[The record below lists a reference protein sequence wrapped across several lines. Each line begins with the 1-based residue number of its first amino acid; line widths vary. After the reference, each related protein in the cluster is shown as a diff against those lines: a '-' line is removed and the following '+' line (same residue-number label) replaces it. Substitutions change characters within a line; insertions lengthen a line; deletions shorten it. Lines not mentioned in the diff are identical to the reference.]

1 MRHYSNGNEKIKMIV
16 ILCDFIILNLVLIG
30 LSKLLPSFEPTYFKQ
45 TPRVI
50 FFVAN
55 VAMVF
60 AQYMFHS
67 IIYKRL
73 ISFEDITG
81 RVLKLA
87 FTQSFI
93 MFLFLRIIS
102 DGGGFFRYMF
112 IFAVALFLILLLL
125 RFCERFILGRY
136 RLAGGNMRNVLFVG
150 SDPAIL
156 TVYEHMIEDPTTGY
170 KVQGYFSSD
179 QLVNCPDKLQQLGD
193 IDLLNK
199 LMDGDESINE
209 TLRNAI
215 DNADEL
221 FCCLSHDESEEIVRI
236 MRFCD
241 NNVIHFYYLPRQFGN
256 YRLNLQPEL
265 FGDLPM
271 FTNRREPL
279 SNIGNRVLKRS
290 FDVVFSGLACLL
302 LLPFFPII
310 ALIIKLQSPGP
321 VFFKQNRTGI
331 NGRTFK
337 CYKFRSMHVNANADL
352 AQASKDDPRKFA
364 FGNFMRKTNIDEFP
378 QFFNVLK
385 GDMSI
390 VGPRPHMLYH
400 TEVYGNMI
408 DKYMVR
414 HFCRPGITGYAQ
426 VTGFR
431 GETKELWQMEERV
444 KRDIWYIENWSFL
457 LDLRIIFKTAWG
469 IIVPDKNAY

>member
-1 MRHYSNGNEKIKMIV
+1 MIV
-16 ILCDFIILNLVLIG
+16 IFCDFVVLNLVMIG
-30 LSKLLPSFEPTYFKQ
+30 VARLLPAYEPNYFKES
-45 TPRVI
+45 PRII
-50 FFVAN
+50 FLVAN
-55 VAMVF
+55 IAMVF

-67 IIYKRL
+67 IIYKRV
-73 ISFEDITG
+73 ISIEDIIG

-87 FTQSFI
+87 TTHAFI

-102 DGGGFFRYMF
+102 DGGGFFRFMF
-112 IFAVALFLILLLL
+112 IFGLANFLALLSLRLI
-125 RFCERFILGRY
+125 ERFVLGRY
-136 RLAGGNMRNVLFVG
+136 RMAGGNRRYVTFVG
-150 SDPAIL
+150 NDPSLL

-170 KVQGYFSSD
+170 KVQGYFS
-179 QLVNCPDKLQQLGD
+179 NNEIPGCPPELKRLGD
-193 IDLLNK
+193 LSLLNN
-199 LMDGDESINE
+199 LMENKGDVDVEIEE
-209 TLRNAI
+209 TLHFT
-215 DNADEL
+215 DEL
-221 FCCLSHDESEEIVRI
+221 FCSLSHDESDEIVRI

-241 NNVIHFYYLPRQFGN
+241 NNVTHFYYVPRQFGN
-256 YRLNLQPEL
+256 YRLNLKPEL
-265 FGDLPM
+265 FGELSM

-279 SNIGNRVLKRS
+279 ANTGNRILKRA
-290 FDVVFSGLACLL
+290 FDVVFSGMACLC

-321 VFFKQNRTGI
+321 VFFKQDRTGI
-331 NGRTFK
+331 NGKTFK
-337 CYKFRSMHVNANADL
+337 CYKFRSMHVNADADR

-378 QFFNVLK
+378 QFINVLK

-400 TEVYGNMI
+400 TEMYGNLI

-426 VTGFR
+426 VSGFR

-444 KRDIWYIENWSFL
+444 KRDIWYIENWTFL

-469 IIVPDKNAY
+469 VIVPDKNAY

>member
-30 LSKLLPSFEPTYFKQ
+30 LSKLLPSYEPTYFKQ

-215 DNADEL
+215 DNVDEL

>member
-16 ILCDFIILNLVLIG
+16 ILCDFIVLNLVLIG
-30 LSKLLPSFEPTYFKQ
+30 ISRLLPSYEPTYFKQ
-45 TPRVI
+45 SPRII
-50 FFVAN
+50 FLVAN
-55 VAMVF
+55 VSMIF
-60 AQYMFHS
+60 AQYFYHS

-73 ISFEDITG
+73 ISVENIIS

-87 FTQSFI
+87 ATQAFI

-102 DGGGFFRYMF
+102 DGGGFFLFMF
-112 IFAVALFLILLLL
+112 IFGATSFLALLLL
-125 RFCERFILGRY
+125 RLCERFILGRY
-136 RLAGGNMRNVLFVG
+136 RKAGGNTRNVVFIG
-150 SDPAIL
+150 SDPSIL

-170 KVQGYFSSD
+170 KVQGYFSKD
-179 QLVNCPDKLQQLGD
+179 QIVNCPDGLERLGD
-193 IDLLNK
+193 LDMLTDLMNGN
-199 LMDGDESINE
+199 DADEE
-209 TLRNAI
+209 LKKTI

-221 FCCLSHDESEEIVRI
+221 FCSLSHDASDEIVRI

-241 NNVIHFYYLPRQFGN
+241 NNVIHFYYVPRQFGN

-265 FGDLPM
+265 FGDLSI

-279 SNIGNRVLKRS
+279 ANIGNRVLKRTFDIIFSS
-290 FDVVFSGLACLL
+290 FACLL

-310 ALIIKLQSPGP
+310 ALIIKIQSPGP
-321 VFFKQNRTGI
+321 VFFKQDRTGM
-331 NGRTFK
+331 NGHTFK
-337 CYKFRSMHVNANADL
+337 CYKFRSMHVNKDADR

-378 QFFNVLK
+378 QFINVLK

-400 TEVYGNMI
+400 TEVFGNMI

-444 KRDIWYIENWSFL
+444 KRDIWYIENWTFL
-457 LDLRIIFKTAWG
+457 LDIRIILRTALG

>member
-1 MRHYSNGNEKIKMIV
+1 MIV
-16 ILCDFIILNLVLIG
+16 ILSDFIILNLVLIL
-30 LSKLLPSFEPTYFKQ
+30 LSRLLPAYEPSYFKHS
-45 TPRVI
+45 PRVI
-50 FFVAN
+50 FLVAN
-55 VAMVF
+55 IAMVF

-73 ISFEDITG
+73 ISIENILA

-87 FTQSFI
+87 VTQAFL
-93 MFLFLRIIS
+93 MFLFLRVIS
-102 DGGGFFRYMF
+102 DGGGFFHYMF
-112 IFAVALFLILLLL
+112 IFAVSNFVALLVL

-136 RLAGGNMRNVLFVG
+136 RQAGGNKRYVMFVG
-150 SDPAIL
+150 NDPALL

-170 KVQGYFSSD
+170 KVQGYFSNSKIIDCPSGLIWRGDLKQLNELMAKGVSD
-179 QLVNCPDKLQQLGD
+179 D
-193 IDLLNK
+193 IHE
-199 LMDGDESINE
+199 GNE
-209 TLRNAI
+209 KEEGLHYT
-215 DNADEL
+215 DEL
-221 FCCLSHDESEEIVRI
+221 FCSLSHDDSDEIVRI

-241 NNVIHFYYLPRQFGN
+241 NNVTHFYYVPRQFGN
-256 YRLNLQPEL
+256 YKLSLKPEL
-265 FGDLPM
+265 FGELPM

-279 SNIGNRVLKRS
+279 ASMGNRIVKRT
-290 FDVVFSGLACLL
+290 FDIFFSSIACLI

-321 VFFKQNRTGI
+321 VFFKQDRTGM
-331 NGRTFK
+331 NGKTFK
-337 CYKFRSMHVNANADL
+337 CYKFRSMHVNKDADH
-352 AQASKDDPRKFA
+352 AQATKDDPRKFA

-378 QFFNVLK
+378 QFINVLK

-400 TEVYGNMI
+400 TEMYGNLI

-444 KRDIWYIENWSFL
+444 KRDIWYIENWTFL
-457 LDLRIIFKTAWG
+457 LDMKIIFKTAWG

>member
-30 LSKLLPSFEPTYFKQ
+30 LPKLLPSYEPSYFKES
-45 TPRVI
+45 PRVI
-50 FFVAN
+50 FLVAN

-73 ISFEDITG
+73 ISFEDITS

-87 FTQSFI
+87 TTQAFI

-112 IFAVALFLILLLL
+112 IFGVALFLALLLIRL
-125 RFCERFILGRY
+125 LERFILGRY
-136 RLAGGNMRNVLFVG
+136 RLAGGNTRNVLFVG

-170 KVQGYFSSD
+170 KVLGYFSKD
-179 QLVNCPDKLQQLGD
+179 LLVNCPEELQRLGD
-193 IDLLNK
+193 FDLLNN
-199 LMDGDESINE
+199 LIDGDKSTDE

-215 DNADEL
+215 DNTDEL
-221 FCCLSHDESEEIVRI
+221 FCCLSHDESEKIVRV

-241 NNVIHFYYLPRQFGN
+241 NNVTHFYYVPRQFGN

-265 FGDLPM
+265 FGELPI

-279 SNIGNRVLKRS
+279 ANIGNRVLKRT
-290 FDVVFSGLACLL
+290 FDVVFSGLACLFL
-302 LLPFFPII
+302 FPFFPFI

-331 NGRTFK
+331 NGKTFK
-337 CYKFRSMHVNANADL
+337 CYKFRSMHVNANADI

-364 FGNFMRKTNIDEFP
+364 FGNLMRKTNIDEFP
-378 QFFNVLK
+378 QFINVLK